1 MDDQCN
7 EQVTPMIP
15 VTFGTTL
22 FPEITILANPDFK
35 PDGPQHLVDANLNSA
50 LSTQAIEGEDNQF
63 FSELRVKLE
72 PDSKAN
78 VPYYFDILCLLTLT
92 IGPEVPKEHRLSLA
106 NQAAHTIAFPAV
118 RELIL
123 NLTARQPWG
132 QFFIGLS
139 VLTPQAV
146 KEAEPSAV
154 PGKTRIVSKSIR
166 KPRKRATAAA

>member
-1 MDDQCN
+1 ML
-7 EQVTPMIP
+7 P

-22 FPEITILANPDFK
+22 FPEITIRANPDFK
-35 PDGPQHLVDANLNSA
+35 PDGPQHLVDAHLNSA
-50 LSTQAIEGEDNQF
+50 LNTQAIEGEDNQF
-63 FSELRVKLE
+63 FSELRVKLD
-72 PDSKAN
+72 PGSKAN

-92 IGPEVPKEHRLSLA
+92 ISPEVPNEHRLSLA

-146 KEAEPSAV
+146 KETEPTAV
-154 PGKTRIVSKSIR
+154 PGKARIVAKSVR
-166 KPRKRATAAA
+166 KPRKKAAAAA